1 MMLKNLLIGIQEE
14 NKTNKGVKMAKTEK
28 EKPVLKIDEKE
39 YDIESMNDKQKSMIN
54 HIADLDRKLQS
65 SEFNQIQL
73 RFGRQ
78 AFVDALKASIDEGD
92 SKEAE

>member
-1 MMLKNLLIGIQEE
+1 
-14 NKTNKGVKMAKTEK
+14 MAKTQK
-28 EKPVLKIDEKE
+28 EQPVLKIDDKE
-39 YDIESMNDKQKSMIN
+39 YDIESMNNEQKSMIN
-54 HIADLDRKLQS
+54 HVADLDRKLQS
-65 SEFNQIQL
+65 AEFNLIQL

>member
-1 MMLKNLLIGIQEE
+1 
-14 NKTNKGVKMAKTEK
+14 MAKTQK
-28 EKPVLKIDEKE
+28 EKPVLKIDDKE
-39 YDIESMNDKQKSMIN
+39 YDIESMNDSQKTMIN

-65 SEFNQIQL
+65 SEFNLVQL

-78 AFVDALKASIDEGD
+78 AFVDALKASIDEVD